1 MALTVICRSWMSTRT
16 SSTAYPAADR
26 FDRLVSQ
33 RVCNARLVGTEM
45 GSIAVWVGR
54 GVANTVRELE
64 RPEYGGFGDSDLQ
77 PNDKEVGTLALAACP
92 GCGFVRTEWV
102 LWPRDRQLPPCPD
115 CGQEMGWMGVAEARK
130 QANARLAAADRQ
142 KRPEDQAPSP

>member
-1 MALTVICRSWMSTRT
+1 VALTVICRSWRSTRT

-77 PNDKEVGTLALAACP
+77 SSDKEVGNIGVGGVPRMWFRKNGVGALAA
-92 GCGFVRTEWV
+92 R
-102 LWPRDRQLPPCPD
+102 
-115 CGQEMGWMGVAEARK
+115 
-130 QANARLAAADRQ
+130 
-142 KRPEDQAPSP
+142 